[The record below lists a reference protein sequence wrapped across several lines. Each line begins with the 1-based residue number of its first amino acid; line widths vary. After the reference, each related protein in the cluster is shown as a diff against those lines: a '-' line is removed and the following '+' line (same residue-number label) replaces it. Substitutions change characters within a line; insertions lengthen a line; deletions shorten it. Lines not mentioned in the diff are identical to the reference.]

1 MSSTTPAQAARQGHR
16 DQGGRYSEY
25 ERSEPETN
33 LTMHQDDI
41 TQRGTFYYPP
51 RFTTAE
57 DTIDFY
63 NRVEID
69 DEVTARAI
77 VTSHQYRDAVVEQME
92 GRKQESIGL
101 RVKEH
106 MDEWDR
112 QPENKRKKKSPE
124 RAEVEQAEIDRLNK
138 LPYSDY
144 GLGDP
149 PAAFGAFDSSE
160 IIRAIKMC
168 QYRPSPAR
176 FPEESQLVEDH
187 VVTLDDEDLTVRQVM
202 DKYATDA
209 VKEQLVYQPKQVEDR
224 TGDLLQVVQELK
236 GELAAVRQENQAL
249 LENDRVLYDNIGQV
263 IREQHDAFTIQE
275 AALGLRDSRGKWI
288 GPGRRAVRKA
298 FGRDD

>member
-1 MSSTTPAQAARQGHR
+1 MSSITPAQAARQDHR

-41 TQRGTFYYPP
+41 TQRGSFYFPP

-57 DTIDFY
+57 DTIEFY
-63 NRVEID
+63 DRVKID
-69 DEVTARAI
+69 DEIIARTVIA
-77 VTSHQYRDAVVEQME
+77 SHQYRDAMVEQLE
-92 GRKQESIGL
+92 ERKQESIGL

-106 MDEWDR
+106 IDEWDR
-112 QPENKRKKKSPE
+112 QPENRRKKKSPE
-124 RAEVEQAEIDRLNK
+124 RAKVEQAEIDRLNE
-138 LPYSDY
+138 LPYGDY
-144 GLGDP
+144 GLDDAPEAINVLDG
-149 PAAFGAFDSSE
+149 SE
-160 IIRAIKMC
+160 VVRAIKMC
-168 QYRPSPAR
+168 HYRPAPAR
-176 FPEESQLVEDH
+176 FPEAAQKVDDH
-187 VVTLDDEDLTVRQVM
+187 VVTLNSEDLTVRQIM
-202 DKYATDA
+202 DKYATEA
-209 VKEQLVYQPKQVEDR
+209 VEEQLVYQPKQVEDR

-249 LENDRVLYDNIGQV
+249 LENDRVLSDNIGQV